1 MVVASSFFYTL
12 TTTFSPGMILLFYL
26 ISSRSLAT
34 NLSLS
39 SAALLSR
46 HGGISLHLW
55 TSPNPNKV
63 YSWILIS
70 SILPCATPISP
81 GAKLSARPYSYK
93 KKKAGCPDD
102 RRSTSGFCPL
112 PFFYGHSKL
121 KWPFFLQDQHSMFF
135 RSFCLCFFFF
145 WNIFFCAALVFFFRL
160 LFKSLFSFCLKKMV
174 RSIIDKG
181 GVSRER
187 VVVKDSNDFSRLSG
201 HWSRSVIFT
210 LTATNSLKIFSIL
223 SKCWDTLVPS
233 CILLGKNRC
242 RRNFMFTIV
251 TDSYILCG
259 VSQISHADS
268 MSLTETSTLSLTTI
282 RLAQLRRTFFF
293 HSWED
298 PVLWEATAFS
308 SSKHLHLEVPFCDA
322 WQSYALMQ

>member
-1 MVVASSFFYTL
+1 MGTQNSSD
-12 TTTFSPGMILLFYL
+12 
-26 ISSRSLAT
+26 
-34 NLSLS
+34 LS
-39 SAALLSR
+39 SCGTNTLCFSGPSAL
-46 HGGISLHLW
+46 
-55 TSPNPNKV
+55 T
-63 YSWILIS
+63 
-70 SILPCATPISP
+70 
-81 GAKLSARPYSYK
+81 
-93 KKKAGCPDD
+93 
-102 RRSTSGFCPL
+102 
-112 PFFYGHSKL
+112 
-121 KWPFFLQDQHSMFF
+121 
-135 RSFCLCFFFF
+135 LCFFFF

-210 LTATNSLKIFSIL
+210 LTATNYLKIFSIL

-259 VSQISHADS
+259 VSQIYHADS
-268 MSLTETSTLSLTTI
+268 MSPTETSTLSLTTI
-282 RLAQLRRTFFF
+282 RLAQLRRTFFLL
-293 HSWED
+293 S
-298 PVLWEATAFS
+298 TTM
-308 SSKHLHLEVPFCDA
+308 DA
-322 WQSYALMQ
+322 VHMLSFVVWLQQHQLDWRSH